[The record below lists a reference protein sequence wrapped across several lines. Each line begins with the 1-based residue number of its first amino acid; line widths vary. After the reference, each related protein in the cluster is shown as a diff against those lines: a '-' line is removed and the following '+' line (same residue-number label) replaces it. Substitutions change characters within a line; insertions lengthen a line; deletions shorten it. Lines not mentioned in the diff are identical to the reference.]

1 MKPSV
6 TCPTAAL
13 NQLTSSIQMNVESVL
28 VIVNQ
33 WGNTINLHDRGRHT
47 AVLTVIPVLI
57 MIMTWVCV
65 CVCLNQ
71 CWPIDWLVDGARLT
85 DCSWERERKKKVVT
99 FDIFRFSDRREKH
112 LWSRIKLSVKKKKYY
127 EYSIIPQEVLWK
139 CLYIEQSTFYVY
151 SCKLC
156 TLYIHVSLCFVQSG
170 FRL

>member
-6 TCPTAAL
+6 TCPTATL

-65 CVCLNQ
+65 CVCVWTSADLLT
-71 CWPIDWLVDGARLT
+71 DWLMEPGWLT
-85 DCSWERERKKKVVT
+85 APEREKKVVT

-112 LWSRIKLSVKKKKYY
+112 LWSRIKLSVKKNYY

-156 TLYIHVSLCFVQSG
+156 TLYIHVSLCFVQSD